1 MKDYEY
7 EEENLDEFMINAAS
21 ILSENN
27 HPEKPAIIESLKLH
41 LSSIFDIQEE
51 MDNFFNTLKGVIFTS
66 KSNTQKEPQKIDN
79 KIPFILYPIIFSFSP
94 KTSFNF
100 IDYYL
105 SCLEQGISE
114 ENRPDF
120 TFLSEVFSDV
130 VTAFYSDENNNKNLI
145 KRSFLLDPNQKK
157 RLYNKIFDFC
167 HSKIKINKKLEQ
179 SFGCLLLT
187 EFIEKCPLVKD
198 DKNLDNIFKI
208 LSDYL
213 DDRWFECK
221 VDLLNCTI
229 SLIFSA
235 EYKFKPYANVG
246 MFRILDY
253 LTDLDWMIR
262 KLAINIVYTLVFYC
276 KEEIMA
282 FRENIIEFLNIL
294 KEDQIEE
301 IREICS
307 HILRYLGEMT
317 EFGKI
322 WPEGD
327 PYEMSNESNKPKNI
341 YNKYKNRE
349 QGNKLIREGG
359 SRGEPQN
366 NRINKALNNQSNNRN
381 NNNEETRI
389 QKYQKEKDFLNKMEK
404 DNMEKKKNYNI
415 INKSKNTSAYNTINN
430 DNSLNRPKQNI
441 RRQIPMSISI
451 DTNDVNSTLKSIF
464 QQLKKIREDQAEFR
478 KMILNLKQAEGNNFI
493 NLNER
498 LRALEKNYKRNIP
511 NFSSFNKG
519 DSYEPKGKKNNYNK
533 SEDRIKIEEIREK
546 FYNGK
551 FNEALLETYQ
561 NDRYLLKLLPL
572 IDKKVIPKIEIAL
585 LEDAISRL
593 NKRINKLVMEGD
605 RKSINDI
612 LQFYIQLTQA
622 KRQLK
627 LVTQLSINDALTF
640 LKGKGNNILEEEDY
654 NNIEAIINS
663 LQV

>member
-21 ILSENN
+21 ILSEDN
-27 HPEKPAIIESLKLH
+27 HPEKNAIIESLKLH
-41 LSSIFDIQEE
+41 LSSIFNIQEE
-51 MDNFFNTLKGVIFTS
+51 MDNFFNTLNGVIFAS
-66 KSNTQKEPQKIDN
+66 KSNSSKEPQKLDN
-79 KIPFILYPIIFSFSP
+79 KNPFLLYPIIFSFNP
-94 KTSFNF
+94 RTSLNF
-100 IDYYL
+100 INYYL
-105 SCLEQGISE
+105 STLEQGISE

-120 TFLSEVFSDV
+120 TFLSEVFADV
-130 VTAFYSDENNNKNLI
+130 VTAFYSDEKNNKNLI
-145 KRSFLLDPNQKK
+145 KKSFLLDPNQKK
-157 RLYNKIFDFC
+157 SLYNKIFNFC

-187 EFIEKCPLVKD
+187 EFIEKCPLVKE
-198 DKNLDNIFKI
+198 DKNLDSLFKI

-235 EYKFKPYANVG
+235 EYKFKPYANVC

-282 FRENIIEFLNIL
+282 FKENIIEFLNIL

-307 HILRYLGEMT
+307 HILRYLGVMT

-322 WPEGD
+322 LPEDD
-327 PYEMSNESNKPKNI
+327 PYEMNNESNKPKNI
-341 YNKYKNRE
+341 YNKYKNKG
-349 QGNKLIREGG
+349 QGNREAG

-366 NRINKALNNQSNNRN
+366 NRINKALNNRN
-381 NNNEETRI
+381 NNNEEI
-389 QKYQKEKDFLNKMEK
+389 MMQKYQKEKDFLNKMEK
-404 DNMEKKKNYNI
+404 ENMEKNKNFNI
-415 INKSKNTSAYNTINN
+415 TNKSKNTSANNTINN
-430 DNSLNRPKQNI
+430 DNSLNRSKKNL
-441 RRQIPMSISI
+441 RRPIPISMSIDPI
-451 DTNDVNSTLKSIF
+451 DVNSTLKSIF
-464 QQLKKIREDQAEFR
+464 QQIKKIREDQAEFR

-493 NLNER
+493 SLNER
-498 LRALEKNYKRNIP
+498 LRALEKNYKNNIRNLP
-511 NFSSFNKG
+511 SYYKG
-519 DSYEPKGKKNNYNK
+519 DFHDQKGKKNNYNK
-533 SEDRIKIEEIREK
+533 NEDRMKIEEIREK
-546 FYNGK
+546 FYSGK

-572 IDKKVIPKIEIAL
+572 IDKKTIPKIEIAL

-622 KRQLK
+622 KRELK

-654 NNIEAIINS
+654 NSIETIINS
-663 LQV
+663 LRV